1 EAINSHLTGTCVNC
15 GLLQSAEWLT
25 KRKNCGGQVKADD
38 YKTTNVRGFPTAG
51 KKMRLKDG
59 AVPSKF
65 CWTEKEKSAN
75 VDRQLRAERR
85 QLQHDIIV
93 DQDVDMVDESV
104 IVIDSSIEMLHVEE
118 VETVADKTTTQ
129 DVQTNAGPILLESS
143 SQTGSDP
150 LHSNRMIAAAY
161 KNNPRGIQFY
171 TGIDNYEICPDSR
184 GHWLWHKHLQEHT
197 FGGLVAVECSQIDL
211 T

>member
-1 EAINSHLTGTCVNC
+1 
-15 GLLQSAEWLT
+15 
-25 KRKNCGGQVKADD
+25 
-38 YKTTNVRGFPTAG
+38 
-51 KKMRLKDG
+51 MRLKDG

-118 VETVADKTTTQ
+118 VETVAKATTTQ
-129 DVQTNAGPILLESS
+129 GVQTNAGPILLESS

-150 LHSNRMIAAAY
+150 LPNDLHSIVS
-161 KNNPRGIQFY
+161 G
-171 TGIDNYEICPDSR
+171 
-184 GHWLWHKHLQEHT
+184 WL
-197 FGGLVAVECSQIDL
+197 L
-211 T
+211 TSKKDRSMTSERYAITPLALTSLLTRRQ

>member
-1 EAINSHLTGTCVNC
+1 
-15 GLLQSAEWLT
+15 
-25 KRKNCGGQVKADD
+25 
-38 YKTTNVRGFPTAG
+38 
-51 KKMRLKDG
+51 MRLKDG

-118 VETVADKTTTQ
+118 VETVAEKTTTK
-129 DVQTNAGPILLESS
+129 
-143 SQTGSDP
+143 
-150 LHSNRMIAAAY
+150 AY
-161 KNNPRGIQFY
+161 KNNPRGIPFY
-171 TGIDNYEICPDSR
+171 TGIDNYVIFRDVFASLGPATTRFNYMSGVPNLDSED
-184 GHWLWHKHLQEHT
+184 Q
-197 FGGLVAVECSQIDL
+197 FF
-211 T
+211 